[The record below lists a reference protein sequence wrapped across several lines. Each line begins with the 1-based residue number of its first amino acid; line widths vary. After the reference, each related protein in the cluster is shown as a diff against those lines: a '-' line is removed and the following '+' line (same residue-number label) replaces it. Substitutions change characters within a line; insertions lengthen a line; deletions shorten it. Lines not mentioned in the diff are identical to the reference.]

1 MSHHNRHRTSRNTK
15 PDNPLEFPD
24 TGKIQSNLL
33 DDISLEFPQIPTATT
48 SKQSKPNVTIDFDNI
63 NTPVKHP

>member
-1 MSHHNRHRTSRNTK
+1 MSHRNRHRTSRNTK

-24 TGKIQSNLL
+24 TGKIRSRLM
-33 DDISLEFPQIPTATT
+33 DDISLEFPQIPTA
-48 SKQSKPNVTIDFDNI
+48 KQSKPNVTIDFDNI

>member
-1 MSHHNRHRTSRNTK
+1 MSHRNRHRTSRNIK
-15 PDNPLEFPD
+15 PSNPLEFPD
-24 TGKIQSNLL
+24 TGKTQSHLM
-33 DDISLEFPQIPTATT
+33 DGISLEFPQIPTATA